1 MAGIAFGVVTKKGT
15 LAMVVCLFLNTV
27 LLVECQGLA
36 GIFNEQILGIRQL
49 RLILLFNRTNEYRKF
64 PA

>member
-27 LLVECQGLA
+27 LFVEYQGLA
-36 GIFNEQILGIRQL
+36 GIFNEPI
-49 RLILLFNRTNEYRKF
+49 
-64 PA
+64 